1 MVTPRTCTGLTKNG
15 DRCGA
20 PPMHDGEF
28 CFWHDPEHA
37 EEAAAARK
45 LGGQR
50 RRRESTLAGAYEV
63 GPLDSVGGI
72 RRVLEIVTFDGL
84 GMEISV
90 ARGRL
95 LIAATQALTKLLEV
109 GELEERLAAV
119 EAALKPRLVKTGG
132 RR

>member
-1 MVTPRTCTGLTKNG
+1 M
-15 DRCGA
+15 
-20 PPMHDGEF
+20 
-28 CFWHDPEHA
+28 HDPEHA
-37 EEAAAARK
+37 DDAAAARK

-63 GPLDSVGGI
+63 EALDTVDGI
-72 RRVLEIVTFDGL
+72 RRVLEIVVFDGL
-84 GMEISV
+84 GMETNSV

-109 GELEERLAAV
+109 GELDERLSAV
-119 EAALKPRLVKTGG
+119 EATLKPRLLKV